1 MARRKRQYGSGC
13 LIEKGKE
20 WVIRWRELEITPDGT
35 TKRVLRY
42 ERLEQMS
49 RRQASE
55 ILARKLAAASDKKAP
70 IRSRVTFRTLANEW
84 QATVLPM
91 YKHSTQKHR
100 RFMLTK
106 HLLPR
111 FGDKAV
117 CEITRQEIQVYVAQL
132 IQEGYAP
139 KSIDH
144 IHDVLSAV
152 LRTAVKWGHLPE
164 NPARGVDLPKLKT
177 VRPKW
182 ALTLQQAAALL
193 KALPPLA
200 RAMVG
205 LAILS
210 GLRRGELFAL
220 RWQDIDEE
228 SRVLTVRQAV
238 YDGAF
243 DVPKTEAG
251 LRQIP
256 LSDAALW
263 FIGEWKERRA
273 GTIKP
278 EGLVFSTRRAK
289 ALSPNNVL
297 RRSIFPAC
305 EALNL
310 PHATWLTFR
319 RTYSSWSHDKGVP
332 GKVVA
337 PLMGHA
343 HVETTLNVYTQVLDG
358 ALRTAVDKIGDELF
372 TIVHGSASAGDAT
385 AQIS

>member
-1 MARRKRQYGSGC
+1 MAQRKRQYGSGC
-13 LIEKGKE
+13 LIEKRKG
-20 WVIRWRELEITPDGT
+20 WAIRWRELEIAPDGI

-42 ERLEQMS
+42 ERLGPMS
-49 RRQASE
+49 RREASD
-55 ILARKLAAASDKKAP
+55 ILGQKLAAASKKAP

-91 YKHSTQKHR
+91 YKRSTQKHR
-100 RFMLTK
+100 GFMLKK

-117 CEITRQEIQVYVAQL
+117 SEITRQEIQVYVAQL
-132 IQEGYAP
+132 TQDGYAP

-164 NPARGVDLPKLKT
+164 NPARDVDLPKLKT

-182 ALTLQQAAALL
+182 ALTPAQAAALL
-193 KALPPLA
+193 NKLPPLG
-200 RAMVG
+200 RTMVG

-220 RWQDIDEE
+220 KWRDIDED
-228 SRVLTVRQAV
+228 SRVLTVREAV

-256 LSDAALW
+256 LSVTALR
-263 FIGEWKERRA
+263 FIGDWKQRVGKIE
-273 GTIKP
+273 P
-278 EGLVFSTRRAK
+278 DMLVFSTRTGK
-289 ALSPNNVL
+289 AISPNNVL
-297 RRSIFPAC
+297 RRAIFPAC
-305 EALNL
+305 DALNL

-332 GKVVA
+332 GKVIA
-337 PLMGHA
+337 QLMGHA
-343 HVETTLNVYTQVLDG
+343 NVDTTLNVYTQVLDG
-358 ALRTAVDKIGDELF
+358 ALRTAVDKVGDELF
-372 TIVHGSASAGDAT
+372 TIVHNRAGSGDAT
-385 AQIS
+385 PRNV